1 MGGLFPLLM
10 SSILQ
15 TRWPAFTLPKEDE
28 LLSSWLLRNSHAHQ
42 LKAHTFCKVVWPG
55 LAFWNRD
62 IDRMALPEVWQLM
75 ARKVGVS
82 PERSYQT
89 TLAAY
94 EGVLFKR
101 SSFQGNSFWLLA
113 LGIYHRTHTRNGIQ
127 FCPSC
132 LRKDG
137 AQPYYRRWW
146 RLALAVG
153 CPSCSCQLLDAC
165 PFCEQP
171 VVFHRSEIG
180 RKNELATYP
189 LSYCTTCFADFAALR
204 TEAVSPLV
212 LRFQQEWY
220 RRITSDENDGNGHE
234 YFDVLHQLLMLL
246 SSRKP
251 SLLGFQRAVAKSM
264 QLTFHKP
271 AGGYRNRLETLRLEE
286 RLRLVEQA
294 AWLLEE
300 WPSRLLY
307 IIRQANTRLSSILSE
322 QHHLPD
328 SFVALVLTLN
338 TDFGK
343 NLVQKSNGPS

>member
-1 MGGLFPLLM
+1 MPL
-10 SSILQ
+10 SVS
-15 TRWPAFTLPKEDE
+15 TRWPAFVLPKKDE

-42 LKAHTFCKVVWPG
+42 MKAHTFCKVVWPR

-75 ARKVGVS
+75 ALKVGVS

-94 EGVLFKR
+94 EGILFKR
-101 SSFQGNSFWLLA
+101 ASFQGNSFWLLA
-113 LGIYHRTHTRNGIQ
+113 LGIYHRTHTRYGIQ

-132 LRKDG
+132 FQQDG
-137 AQPYYRRWW
+137 ARPYYRRWW

-153 CPSCSCQLLDAC
+153 CPECGCQLLDEC
-165 PFCEQP
+165 PFCKQP

-180 RKNELATYP
+180 RKRELATYP
-189 LSYCTTCFADFAALR
+189 LSCCTSCFADFADLR
-204 TEAVSPLV
+204 TEVVPPLV

-220 RRITSDENDGNGHE
+220 QRITDSRDTGNGYE

-251 SLLGFQRAVAKSM
+251 SLLGFQRAVAESL
-264 QLTFHKP
+264 QLMFHQP

-286 RLRLVEQA
+286 RMRLVEQV

-300 WPSRLLY
+300 WPSRLLDV
-307 IIRQANTRLSSILSE
+307 IRQTNTRLSSILSE
-322 QHHLPD
+322 SHHLPE
-328 SFVALVLTLN
+328 SFVALILTLN
-338 TDFGK
+338 ADLNK
-343 NLVQKSNGPS
+343 SSVQKISGPTQGV